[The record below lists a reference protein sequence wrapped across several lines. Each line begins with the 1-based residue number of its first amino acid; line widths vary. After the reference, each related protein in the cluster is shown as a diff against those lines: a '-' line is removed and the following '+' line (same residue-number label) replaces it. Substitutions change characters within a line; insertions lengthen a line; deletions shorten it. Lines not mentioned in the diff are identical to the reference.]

1 MTILFLQCKP
11 NSDAQRNVDAGEEGT
26 NVEETGNPARRRI
39 KVKGGCTLLITPSF
53 TLRGYSCGKDKTR
66 WLGGLLVE
74 HRTSV
79 SQIRGS
85 IPGQV
90 AAV

>member
-66 WLGGLLVE
+66 TTGDLEIYYYCDNAIGTDRMGLSE
-74 HRTSV
+74 
-79 SQIRGS
+79 
-85 IPGQV
+85 
-90 AAV
+90 